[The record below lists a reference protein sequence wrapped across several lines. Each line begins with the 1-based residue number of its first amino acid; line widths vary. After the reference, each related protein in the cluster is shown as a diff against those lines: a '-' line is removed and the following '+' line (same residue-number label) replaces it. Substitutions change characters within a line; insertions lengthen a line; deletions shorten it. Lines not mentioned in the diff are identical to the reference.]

1 MNGKVSFDP
10 IIKERRKRI
19 KQLKK
24 KIKGE
29 GKAEELAVE
38 TQYLYSLLE
47 ITRSININQ
56 DFNKLLEL
64 IVDSAII
71 LTMAERGFLIL
82 FSKDGNLEFRVTRN
96 YDKETLDSEDIEI
109 SKTVVNRVLA
119 TGKSL
124 FLSDIFKD
132 KQLTISESIEALRLR
147 MVMCVPLMT
156 KKGLLGLLYVDSHS
170 ETESF
175 TNIEENIFEAF
186 AAQASIAVE
195 NSYLY
200 DSSVRDALTGLYDY
214 GYLRTRLE
222 EEVIRASRFKKEN
235 ISFLML
241 DLDDF
246 KLINDSYGHL
256 FGNSILVKVAEFI
269 KKTVRKYDIAAR
281 YGGDEFAVLMPNAD
295 EKDARSLAKRLQME
309 ISNLRLLVGKEVV
322 SISTSIGISSFPIE
336 KIVDSENIIIEADHA
351 LYIAKGKGKNQI
363 AVFGRKKDEM
373 IKDPALIGKSKSI
386 NDVKQMI
393 SKLANTDATILIIGE
408 TGTGKELVTNLIHQ
422 QSARSDKPFVVVNCG
437 AIPDN
442 LLESELFGYEKGAF
456 TGAYRQHKGK
466 FEVAHGG
473 TIFLDEIG
481 ELPLHLQVKFLRVLE
496 QKEIDRIGGR
506 ALIKI
511 DVRVIAASNKDLEN
525 EVKHGNFRKDLFY
538 RLGVATI
545 HLPPLR
551 ERPEDIET
559 ISKHY
564 LKQMNKTYH
573 RQFAGFTKSAMDA
586 MLQHTWPGN
595 VRELIHRIER
605 AVIISTGQH
614 LNEMDLGLTSPK
626 SKKMKTMKES
636 RDEAERESLIQTLI
650 CNRWNITHTSKVLGI
665 SRKTVTYLMQKHNIV
680 KPDVQEKLPQLRIT
694 AVDDDEK

>member
-1 MNGKVSFDP
+1 MNGGLNFDP
-10 IIKERRKRI
+10 IIKERRKKI

-24 KIKGE
+24 KIKDE
-29 GKAEELAVE
+29 GKSEELVTE

-71 LTMAERGFLIL
+71 LTDAERGFMIL
-82 FSKDGNLEFRVTRN
+82 FSKEGNLEFRVTRN
-96 YDKETLDSEDIEI
+96 YDKETLDNQDIEI

-132 KQLTISESIEALRLR
+132 KQFTITESIEALGLR
-147 MVMCVPLMT
+147 MVMCVPLKT
-156 KKGLLGLLYVDSHS
+156 KKGLLGLIYVDSHS

-256 FGNSILVKVAEFI
+256 FGNSILVKVAELI

-295 EKDARSLAKRLQME
+295 EKDARSLAKRLQVE
-309 ISNLRLLVGKEVV
+309 ISNLRLSIGKEAV
-322 SISTSIGISSFPIE
+322 SITASIGISSFPIE
-336 KIVDSENIIIEADHA
+336 KIVDSENILIEADHA

-363 AVFGRKKDEM
+363 AVFGIRKDE
-373 IKDPALIGKSKSI
+373 KTTEPTLIGKSEAI

-393 SKLANTDATILIIGE
+393 SRLANTDATILIIGE
-408 TGTGKELVTNLIHQ
+408 TGTGKELVTNLIHHK
-422 QSARSDKPFVVVNCG
+422 SVRSNKPFVVVNCG

-442 LLESELFGYEKGAF
+442 LLESDLFGYEKGAF

-466 FEVAHGG
+466 FEVANGG
-473 TIFLDEIG
+473 TIFLDEVG
-481 ELPLHLQVKFLRVLE
+481 ELPLHLQVKLLRALE
-496 QKEIDRIGGR
+496 QKEIDRIGGS
-506 ALIKI
+506 AQIKV
-511 DVRVIAASNKDLEN
+511 DVRVIAASNKDLED
-525 EVKHGNFRKDLFY
+525 EVKQGNFRKDLFY
-538 RLGVATI
+538 RLSVATI

-573 RQFAGFTKSAMDA
+573 RQFVGFTKNAMDA
-586 MLQHTWPGN
+586 MFQHTWPGN

-605 AVIISTGQH
+605 AVIMGTGQF
-614 LNEMDLGLTSPK
+614 LDEQDLILVLSKFKKIKKLIELRGQAEKEGILQALTY
-626 SKKMKTMKES
+626 
-636 RDEAERESLIQTLI
+636 
-650 CNRWNITHTSKVLGI
+650 NYWNITHTSKALGI
-665 SRKTVTYLMQKHNIV
+665 SRKTLKNLMYKHSIS
-680 KPDVQEKLPQLRIT
+680 KSD
-694 AVDDDEK
+694 